1 MALSAT
7 AVLNAQLV
15 VAQQQKLS
23 TVEKLNDGI
32 VVRVG
37 DSFLKIEVCTDTRLV
52 LRNWTDH
59 QRWITPDTP

>member
-1 MALSAT
+1 MQVRLGPIVSLMALGAT
-7 AVLNAQLV
+7 ALLSAQLV

-37 DSFLKIEVCTDTRLV
+37 DSFPKVEVCTDTGRSRLF
-52 LRNWTDH
+52 
-59 QRWITPDTP
+59 